1 MPNWNEV
8 IFEIQQEQQ
17 RNPNQNP
24 LDTVRRKY
32 LRKVSEITGRNTIA
46 YYSGWLQKPQFSD
59 TAVNDKDKSGF
70 MLAINKLDRTKGLDL
85 ILHTPG
91 GDIAATESLVDY
103 LYSMFKKDIR
113 VIVPQIS
120 MSAGTMIALAS
131 KEIIM
136 GNHSNLGPIDPQMG
150 GLACQAVLDE
160 FETAK
165 EDIKHNPQSAALW
178 QMIIGKYHPTFLG
191 SCRHAIEWSEKM
203 VFEWLKWNMC
213 NGDEDR
219 VTKII
224 KTFAKHDI
232 QKSHA
237 RHISKSE
244 CREIGL
250 NIVDLEANQHLQ
262 DAVLTTHHAFMHTF
276 NNTFCVKIIENQFG
290 VAYVEQNAPVQPPT
304 PNQR

>member
-17 RNPNQNP
+17 ANPQFNA

-32 LRKVSEITGRNTIA
+32 LKKVSQITGRNTIA
-46 YYSGWLQKPQFSD
+46 YYSGWLQKPQAPG

-70 MLAINKLDRTKGLDL
+70 MLAINKLDRSKGLDL

-103 LYSMFKKDIR
+103 LYSMYDKDIR

-120 MSAGTMIALAS
+120 MSAGTMIAFAS
-131 KEIIM
+131 KEIVM

-150 GLACQAVLDE
+150 GLACQAVLNE
-160 FETAK
+160 FDQAK
-165 EDIKHNPQSAALW
+165 NDIKKNPHSASLW
-178 QMIIGKYHPTFLG
+178 QVIISKYHPTFLG
-191 SCRHAIEWSEKM
+191 ACQQAIDWSERM
-203 VFEWLKWNMC
+203 VFEWLENNMC
-213 NGDEDR
+213 AGDKVKVKMIVD
-219 VTKII
+219 
-224 KTFAKHDI
+224 TFSNHNI

-237 RHISKSE
+237 RHISKKE
-244 CREIGL
+244 CRNAGL
-250 NIVDLEANQHLQ
+250 VVTDLENNQTLQ

-276 NNTFCVKIIENQFG
+276 SNTHCVKIIENHDG
-290 VAYVEQNAPVQPPT
+290 IAYIEQAAPPPIT
-304 PNQR
+304 IN